1 MKKDIK
7 MLKGLIAI
15 VLVLLLS
22 APALAQKSGD
32 GCKLG
37 DTTKLFIAKDGKKY
51 VAKLPKGTDLILKGN
66 HGERTMVKTTSGK
79 LGFVKASWLKQTCA
93 FSTPEPVVA
102 AKPKVVP
109 VNAPDAA
116 ETAAA
121 LQITAAAAE
130 TGNAAAKEV
139 AAEMASTVQQARTV
153 RQASAS
159 QDCEDRSSGR
169 FRVAVYNLELQNIPE
184 GMGKVVSES
193 LLAEVRK
200 LEGISA
206 IGMEEIYEMLQHEQT
221 RQVMGCDADDA
232 CLAEIAGA
240 LGVDELVTG
249 RLSEEADGR
258 VFVIRR
264 INQRRA
270 EVVSTVNKRLK
281 IGNGEEFLLAIG
293 PGVEEL
299 YAGRENRPGT
309 KRGVAKKVLL
319 RLNPPPIDATITW
332 STIAAGAAAIALGGT
347 FAYLGTEQSR
357 DYENGAGL
365 EPGRVSP
372 DSFRDLQSSGERNL
386 MIGNIG
392 LILGGTVALTSAIM
406 SFFTDWD
413 DVASGDDED
422 DE

>member
-1 MKKDIK
+1 M
-7 MLKGLIAI
+7 
-15 VLVLLLS
+15 
-22 APALAQKSGD
+22 
-32 GCKLG
+32 
-37 DTTKLFIAKDGKKY
+37 
-51 VAKLPKGTDLILKGN
+51 AKLPKGTDLILKGN

-93 FSTPEPVVA
+93 FSTPEPVVV

-139 AAEMASTVQQARTV
+139 AAEMASTVEQARTV

-206 IGMEEIYEMLQHEQT
+206 IGMEEIYEMLQHEQS
-221 RQVMGCDADDA
+221 RQVMGCEADDA

-281 IGNGEEFLLAIG
+281 VGNGEEFLLAIG

-309 KRGVAKKVLL
+309 KRGVPKKVLL
-319 RLNPPPIDATITW
+319 RLNPPPIDAVVTW
-332 STIAAGAAAIALGGT
+332 STIAAGAAALALGGT
-347 FAYLGTEQSR
+347 FAYLGSEQAR

-365 EPGRVSP
+365 EAGRVSP

-386 MIGNIG
+386 MIGNVG

-413 DVASGDDED
+413 DVASGDDE
-422 DE
+422 E

>member
-1 MKKDIK
+1 MNKDIK
-7 MLKGLIAI
+7 LLKALSAI
-15 VLVLLLS
+15 VLVLMLS
-22 APALAQKSGD
+22 APALAQESGD

-93 FSTPEPVVA
+93 FSTPEPVVV

-109 VNAPDAA
+109 ANAPDAA

-139 AAEMASTVQQARTV
+139 AAEMASTVEQARTV

-206 IGMEEIYEMLQHEQT
+206 IGMEEIYEMLQHEQS
-221 RQVMGCDADDA
+221 RQVMGCEADDA

-281 IGNGEEFLLAIG
+281 VGNGEEFLLAIG

-309 KRGVAKKVLL
+309 KRGVPKKVLL
-319 RLNPPPIDATITW
+319 RLNPPPIDAVVTW
-332 STIAAGAAAIALGGT
+332 STIAAGAAALALGGT
-347 FAYLGTEQSR
+347 FAYLGSEQAR

-365 EPGRVSP
+365 EAGRVSP

-386 MIGNIG
+386 MIGNVG

-413 DVASGDDED
+413 DVASGDDE
-422 DE
+422 E

>member
-1 MKKDIK
+1 MNKDIK
-7 MLKGLIAI
+7 LLKALSAI
-15 VLVLLLS
+15 VLVLMLS
-22 APALAQKSGD
+22 APALAQESGD

-93 FSTPEPVVA
+93 FSTPEPVVV

-109 VNAPDAA
+109 ANAPDAA

-206 IGMEEIYEMLQHEQT
+206 IGMEEIYEMLQHEQS
-221 RQVMGCDADDA
+221 RQVMGCEADDA

-299 YAGRENRPGT
+299 YTGRENRPGT
-309 KRGVAKKVLL
+309 KRGVPKKVLL
-319 RLNPPPIDATITW
+319 RLNPPPIDAVVTW
-332 STIAAGAAAIALGGT
+332 STIAAGAAALALGGT
-347 FAYLGTEQSR
+347 FAYLGKEQER
-357 DYENGAGL
+357 DYENGAG
-365 EPGRVSP
+365 EPPGRVSP

-413 DVASGDDED
+413 DVASGDDE
-422 DE
+422 E